1 MHAVQGT
8 QLDKACPCARRPVGQ
23 QAPTRSEA
31 GSSRQWY
38 IAVASAG
45 CCVRK
50 GLWQIS
56 AATPVTITHGDL
68 VPSVLLLG
76 LGAGLRLPAATT
88 PSWARSAAR
97 STVADDIGG
106 ATGALL
112 SYVARSAFM
121 SRLEI
126 FFAVGGIAAF
136 GGVLVV
142 LAWLPSASPGR
153 SCRRG

>member
-1 MHAVQGT
+1 MANLNGDTGYHHPWGPGAQRP
-8 QLDKACPCARRPVGQ
+8 AARPRGR
-23 QAPTRSEA
+23 APAA
-31 GSSRQWY
+31 GS
-38 IAVASAG
+38 
-45 CCVRK
+45 
-50 GLWQIS
+50 
-56 AATPVTITHGDL
+56 DD
-68 VPSVLLLG
+68 SVVGSLG
-76 LGAGLRLPAATT
+76 GAL
-88 PSWARSAAR
+88 
-97 STVADDIGG
+97 TVADDIGG